1 VAGIMAAL
9 FLWSATQI
17 ILQALGERRHAAMH

>member
-1 VAGIMAAL
+1 MAAL